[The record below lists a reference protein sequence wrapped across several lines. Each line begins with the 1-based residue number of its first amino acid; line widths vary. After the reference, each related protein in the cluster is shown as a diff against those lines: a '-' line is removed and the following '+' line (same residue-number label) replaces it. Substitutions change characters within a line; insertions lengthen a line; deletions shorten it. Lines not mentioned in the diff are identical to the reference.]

1 LNLEGVFFDLDGT
14 LADTAPDF
22 QVVLNRLMRET
33 GRAEIA
39 PETIREQVSN
49 GAGALV
55 TLGFAVERDEP
66 AFDGYLEMLLARYRE
81 HLDVE
86 TKLFPGMDRVLG
98 HLEARG
104 IPWGVVTNKPERF
117 TRPVLA
123 GLGLLQRVA
132 AIVCP
137 EHVNERKPHPEA
149 LLTACE
155 QAGIAHPSA
164 CVYAG
169 DHVRDI
175 QAGQRAGMTTVA
187 CAFGYVAPEDDPAGW
202 AADHL
207 ISSADELIPILEELE
222 NRSRK

>member
-1 LNLEGVFFDLDGT
+1 MSLDGVFFDLDGT

-33 GRAEIA
+33 GRAELA
-39 PETIREQVSN
+39 PEAVRRRVSH
-49 GAGALV
+49 GARALV
-55 TLGFAVERDEP
+55 TLGFDLEPDEP
-66 AFDGYLEMLLARYRE
+66 GFDDYLDRLLERYHA

-86 TKLFPGMDRVLG
+86 TRLFPGMDRVLA
-98 HLEARG
+98 HLEDAG

-123 GLGLLQRVA
+123 GLGLLERVS

-137 EHVNERKPHPEA
+137 EHVTERKPHPQA
-149 LLTACE
+149 LLLACR
-155 QAGIAHPSA
+155 QAGIERPSA

-187 CAFGYVAPEDDPAGW
+187 CAFGYIDPDEDPAGW

-207 ISSADELIPILEELE
+207 IHEAMELIPILEQLE
-222 NRSRK
+222 ESQT